1 MDIIYLLLEKVT
13 LNDIIGIIGTTM
25 MLLAFILNIIDK
37 VDDDD
42 LSYILLN
49 FFGGGIACYASFM
62 IPYYPFVVLE
72 GVWTI
77 VSAWGIY
84 DYIKRTLKK

>member
-1 MDIIYLLLEKVT
+1 MNI
-13 LNDIIGIIGTTM
+13 NDWIGIVGSLL

-37 VDDDD
+37 IDDDD
-42 LSYILLN
+42 LLYILLN
-49 FFGGGIACYASFM
+49 FFGAGIACYASYM

-72 GVWTI
+72 GVWTL

-84 DYIKRTLKK
+84 DYIKRYIKRHINEIR